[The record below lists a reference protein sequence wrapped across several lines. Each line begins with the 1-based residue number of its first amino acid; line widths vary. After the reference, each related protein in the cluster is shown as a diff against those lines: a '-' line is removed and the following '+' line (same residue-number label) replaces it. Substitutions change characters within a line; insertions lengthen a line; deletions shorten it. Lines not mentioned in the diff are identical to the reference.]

1 MQVIISYL
9 QGEGIMKNRSIG
21 EKLKRINT
29 YETQQKVLSEWV
41 KNWKEDQENVIKRLR
56 DAATHDDHS
65 EIMHMI
71 QQLEG
76 MTEKRFVALNNVM
89 RTISNPE
96 RKLDKCIKSV
106 TVEEK
111 EDHEVKEKTDES
123 SELVEEMKKGYN
135 AGISLKEMARI
146 SNMSEGKVKKIL
158 VTANVYTSEIYDRI
172 KEMRGEGRSDD
183 EIAYFLGLGR
193 SAMDS
198 YTPYKKGI
206 YGLKNPTENAK
217 NIRKYRNERKNHDE
231 SRGYK

>member
-1 MQVIISYL
+1 MKNRS
-9 QGEGIMKNRSIG
+9 KNRSIG

-135 AGISLKEMARI
+135 AGISLKEI
-146 SNMSEGKVKKIL
+146 
-158 VTANVYTSEIYDRI
+158 
-172 KEMRGEGRSDD
+172 
-183 EIAYFLGLGR
+183 LGR

>member
-1 MQVIISYL
+1 
-9 QGEGIMKNRSIG
+9 MKNKSIG

-29 YETQQKVLSEWV
+29 YETQQKILSEWV